1 MGTRSHPAHGEML
14 PKAYQPLTIRART
27 MFCTGGRSHGQRMP
41 HPVHDGRMLRSSVL
55 ILTVIAVIGAG
66 GGAPTSAMRGPEAVA
81 SPDVAIASPQWSWPV
96 TGAQAIARPYLAPAT
111 KYGAGH
117 RGVDLVGS
125 GELLAPA
132 DGTVHFAGRVVDRG
146 VLSIDHGGGL
156 LSSYE
161 PVETE
166 LVAGDSVHRG
176 DVIGEILPGHC
187 RSPCLHLGARIN
199 REYVSPLLYL
209 GGVPR
214 AILLPTRR
222 LPGE

>member
-1 MGTRSHPAHGEML
+1 
-14 PKAYQPLTIRART
+14 
-27 MFCTGGRSHGQRMP
+27 
-41 HPVHDGRMLRSSVL
+41 MLRSSAL
-55 ILTVIAVIGAG
+55 ILPVIAAIGAIG
-66 GGAPTSAMRGPEAVA
+66 GFAPHAAVRVPEAVA
-81 SPDVAIASPQWSWPV
+81 STEVAVATPQWSWPIA
-96 TGAQAIARPYLAPAT
+96 GAQVIARPYLAPAT

-117 RGVDLVGS
+117 RGVDLAGA
-125 GELLAPA
+125 GDLLAPA
-132 DGTVHFAGRVVDRG
+132 DGIAHFAGRVVDRG

-166 LVAGDSVHRG
+166 LKAGDAVHRG

-187 RSPCLHLGARIN
+187 RSPCLHLGARIDG
-199 REYVSPLLYL
+199 EYVSPLLYL

-214 AILLPTRR
+214 AILLPTRK